1 MRCGCVTLHIV
12 LALHPTALDIPSG
25 NHSFCLMIK
34 KDGDKTEGSRKTR
47 ESWTAKQTQ
56 AKFFWGSTRPLSLGY
71 ATLKQAEECSIFN
84 EIQRKGR
91 SKRCLSLQAVNHPDT
106 KKTGFIPCTEL
117 EFSELSLTNLLL
129 VQVGSKN

>member
-1 MRCGCVTLHIV
+1 M
-12 LALHPTALDIPSG
+12 
-25 NHSFCLMIK
+25 
-34 KDGDKTEGSRKTR
+34 EGSRKTR

-106 KKTGFIPCTEL
+106 KKTEL

-129 VQVGSKN
+129 VQAGSKN